1 MFFFC
6 STDSSSSLGQE
17 DDVFFA
23 TSRHSPRNT
32 DAACW
37 HEAKGVLS
45 QSFYLIVKHG
55 KKNVLRELFQIVLQL
70 NYLQG
75 SYRFK
80 MNQSI
85 CFSRKGAELILEG
98 TYSATFLAQ

>member
-1 MFFFC
+1 MQ
-6 STDSSSSLGQE
+6 LVGMK
-17 DDVFFA
+17 
-23 TSRHSPRNT
+23 PR
-32 DAACW
+32 
-37 HEAKGVLS
+37 EFS

-80 MNQSI
+80 LNESI